1 MLSTI
6 RHFQKWI
13 MIVVAIIIIIAFTF
27 LYNPGDPSRKSD
39 DNVINVN
46 GQALS
51 SKEAI
56 KLRSAFNIM
65 LQIGMSDFA
74 IFLYGQDR
82 QDTDYTDFA
91 VNLALFREEAKRL
104 GIQPTPQQV
113 RDAASS
119 LPGIAMNRIDQK
131 TLERQ
136 ILAPNGYSSA
146 DFFEI
151 VSDYVCFK
159 EIRSLLNSGIE
170 PLDSEIEN
178 RYESDYVTIH
188 GSLINIPRAP
198 LEKKATAEI
207 TDKEI
212 ADHHAANADRYLSKR
227 KRAVDLIRFERAEPA
242 EDATEEAKAKAALDY
257 TRKVDE
263 VSGEFEPDG
272 SNFDAVAEKH
282 KLKVEALDPFAPGET
297 PESIK
302 DDPQLTEL
310 IFSPAVVDSR
320 PVSDPLKLADGSYVM
335 LHLREDIEPAPLDL
349 AASTA
354 QIKDE
359 LLAEKTTALLDSTVA
374 EARAK
379 ITESLDAGKTIAEAA
394 KAAGYEAKALPPF
407 TSKEPP
413 ADVESAGQIAQMAST
428 LNPGSLSTTTIAGE
442 DGSALVFVEKKELI
456 DSDDEADRKSTV
468 RTNLIAGQSNQLMR
482 AWFRNRIDEAE
493 IWKHYILKD
502 PGTSAESD
510 DSDSNG
516 GAEPDSDAS

>member
-6 RHFQKWI
+6 RHFQKWL
-13 MIVVAIIIIIAFTF
+13 MIAVAIIIIISFAF

-39 DNVINVN
+39 SNVINVN
-46 GQALS
+46 GQALN

-91 VNLALFREEAKRL
+91 VNLALFREEAKHL

-113 RDAASS
+113 RDAASN

-136 ILAPNGYSSA
+136 ILNPNGYSSA

-170 PLDSEIEN
+170 PLDSEIEA

-188 GSLINIPRAP
+188 GSLIDIPRAP
-198 LEKKATAEI
+198 LEKKAKSEI

-212 ADHHAANADRYLSKR
+212 ADHHAANAENYLSKR
-227 KRAVDLIRFERAEPA
+227 KRAVDLIRFERATPA
-242 EDATEEAKAKAALDY
+242 EDATQEAISKAALDY
-257 TRKVDE
+257 TRTVDE
-263 VSGEFEPDG
+263 VSSEFAADG
-272 SNFDAVAEKH
+272 TNFDAVVKKH
-282 KLKVEALDPFAPGET
+282 KLKVEALAPFAPDEA
-297 PESIK
+297 PDSIK
-302 DDPQLTEL
+302 GDPQLTEM
-310 IFSPAVVDSR
+310 IFSAAVIESR
-320 PVSDPLKLADGSYVM
+320 PVSDPLKLSDGDYVM

-349 AASTA
+349 AAATE

-379 ITESLDAGKTIAEAA
+379 ITEALDAGKTIAEAA
-394 KAAGYEAKALPPF
+394 KAAGYEAKALPAF
-407 TSKEPP
+407 TSNDPP
-413 ADVESAGQIAQMAST
+413 ADVDSAGQIAQMASS
-428 LNPGSLSTTTIAGE
+428 LNPGSLSTATIDSE
-442 DGSALVFVEKKELI
+442 DGSALVYVEKKELV
-456 DSDDEADRKSTV
+456 DSDDEAERKSTV
-468 RTNLIAGQSNQLMR
+468 RTNLIAGQNNQLMR
-482 AWFRNRIDEAE
+482 AWFRNRIGEAK
-493 IWKHYILKD
+493 IWTHYRLKD
-502 PGTSAESD
+502 PSTSAE
-510 DSDSNG
+510 
-516 GAEPDSDAS
+516 PSDAPAGGDPS

>member
-6 RHFQKWI
+6 RHFQKWL
-13 MIVVAIIIIIAFTF
+13 MIVVAIIIIISFAF

-39 DNVINVN
+39 SNVINVN
-46 GQALS
+46 GTALS

-136 ILAPNGYSSA
+136 ILNPNGYSSA
-146 DFFEI
+146 DFFEL

-159 EIRSLLNSGIE
+159 EVRSLLTSGIE
-170 PLDSEIEN
+170 PLDSEIEAL
-178 RYESDYVTIH
+178 YENDYATIH

-198 LEKKATAEI
+198 LEEKAKAEI
-207 TDKEI
+207 TDKDI
-212 ADHHAANADRYLSKR
+212 ADHFAANSDRYQSKR

-242 EDATEEAKAKAALDY
+242 ADATQETIAKAALDY
-257 TRKVDE
+257 TRTVDE

-272 SNFDAVAEKH
+272 SNFDAVVKKH
-282 KLKVEALDPFAPGET
+282 NLKVEALDPFAPDET
-297 PESIK
+297 PESLK
-302 DDPQLTEL
+302 GDPQLTEM
-310 IFSPAVVDSR
+310 IFSPAVVASR
-320 PVSDPLKLADGSYVM
+320 PVSDPLKLADGNYVM
-335 LHLREDIEPAPLDL
+335 LHLREDVEPSPLDL
-349 AASTA
+349 AAATE

-359 LLAEKTTALLDSTVA
+359 LLAEKTAALIDSTVA

-379 ITESLDAGKTIAEAA
+379 ITEALDAGKTIAEAA
-394 KAAGYEAKALPPF
+394 KAAGYEAKALTPF
-407 TSKEPP
+407 TSSEPP
-413 ADVESAGQIAQMAST
+413 ADVESAGQIAQMASS
-428 LNPGSLSTTTIAGE
+428 LNPGSLSTSTIDNE
-442 DGSALVFVEKKELI
+442 VGSALVYIEKKELV
-456 DSDDEADRKSTV
+456 DSDDEANRKSTV

-493 IWKHYILKD
+493 IWTHYRLKD
-502 PGTSAESD
+502 PNTSAESD
-510 DSDSNG
+510 ESG
-516 GAEPDSDAS
+516 TEGEPVDDAS